1 MRRIAVF
8 FMLLAAVS
16 ASTLPAQDKPKEA
29 TKPTQAELD
38 AIAAVKKA
46 GGSVLQ
52 VAQND
57 HRLDIAFHLADGKIG
72 DDQVATVKPLGNIIY
87 SLNLRGTEVTDKGLE
102 QLKDLKS
109 LVRLHLERSKITDA
123 GLAHLAGLEN
133 LEYLNLYGVEVT
145 DAGVQ
150 SLAGLK
156 KLKRLYVWQTKVT
169 EEGQA
174 KFKAANTTAQ
184 LVPDIALDKKRAE
197 IEAVRKAEADAKA
210 KEEEA
215 KKKAEEEKKK
225 AEEEKKKKEEEAKK
239 KAEEEAKKKAEED
252 KKKADEEKKKA
263 EDKKDEK
270 KPEEKKEEKKS

>member
-1 MRRIAVF
+1 MRRLSLIF
-8 FMLLAAVS
+8 TLLAAVS
-16 ASTLPAQDKPKEA
+16 SSTLLAQDKPKEE
-29 TKPTQAELD
+29 KPKEAPKATQAELD

-46 GGSVLQ
+46 GGAVLQ

-57 HRLDIAFHLADGKIG
+57 TRLDIAFHLADGKIG
-72 DDQVATVKPLGNIIY
+72 DEQVATLKPLGKIIY

-102 QLKDLKS
+102 QLKELKS
-109 LVRLHLERSKITDA
+109 LARLHLERTKITDA
-123 GLAHLAGLEN
+123 GLAHLAALEN
-133 LEYLNLYGVEVT
+133 LEYLNLYGTETT

-174 KFKAANTTAQ
+174 KFKTANTTAQ

-197 IEAVRKAEADAKA
+197 IEAKRKVEAEAKA

-215 KKKAEEEKKK
+215 KKK

-239 KAEEEAKKKAEED
+239 KADEEAKKKAEED
-252 KKKADEEKKKA
+252 KKKADE
-263 EDKKDEK
+263 KKDDK
-270 KPEEKKEEKKS
+270 KPEEKKEEKKEDKK

>member
-1 MRRIAVF
+1 MRRFALLCT
-8 FMLLAAVS
+8 LLAVMS
-16 ASTLPAQDKPKEA
+16 SSTLLAEDKPKEDKPKEA
-29 TKPTQAELD
+29 IKATQAELD

-46 GGSVLQ
+46 GASVLQ

-57 HRLDIAFHLADGKIG
+57 NRLDIAFHLADGKIG
-72 DDQVATVKPLGNIIY
+72 DEQIATVKPLGNVIY

-102 QLKDLKS
+102 QLKDMKS
-109 LVRLHLERSKITDA
+109 LVRLHLERTKITDA

-197 IEAVRKAEADAKA
+197 IEAVRKAEAEAKA
-210 KEEEA
+210 KEEEAKKKADEEKKKAEEEA

-225 AEEEKKKKEEEAKK
+225 AD
-239 KAEEEAKKKAEED
+239 EEAKKKAEED
-252 KKKADEEKKKA
+252 KKKTEEKK
-263 EDKKDEK
+263 D
-270 KPEEKKEEKKS
+270 

>member
-1 MRRIAVF
+1 MRRLSLLF
-8 FMLLAAVS
+8 TLLAAVS
-16 ASTLPAQDKPKEA
+16 SSTLLAQEKPKEETPKEA
-29 TKPTQAELD
+29 PKATQAELD

-57 HRLDIAFHLADGKIG
+57 NRLDIAFHLADGKIG
-72 DDQVATVKPLGNIIY
+72 DEQVATVKPLGNIIY

-102 QLKDLKS
+102 QLKELKS
-109 LVRLHLERSKITDA
+109 LVRLHLERTKITDA
-123 GLAHLAGLEN
+123 GAAHLTALEN
-133 LEYLNLYGVEVT
+133 LEYLNLYGTEVT

-150 SLAGLK
+150 SLAGSK

-184 LVPDIALDKKRAE
+184 LIPDIALDKKRAE
-197 IEAVRKAEADAKA
+197 IEAQRKAEAEAKA

-225 AEEEKKKKEEEAKK
+225 KEEEEKKKKEEEEKKKKEEEAKK
-239 KAEEEAKKKAEED
+239 KAEED
-252 KKKADEEKKKA
+252 KKKADE
-263 EDKKDEK
+263 KKDDK
-270 KPEEKKEEKKS
+270 KPEEKKEEKK

>member
-1 MRRIAVF
+1 MRHLSLIF
-8 FMLLAAVS
+8 TLLAAVS
-16 ASTLPAQDKPKEA
+16 SNMLMAEDKPKDEKPKEA
-29 TKPTQAELD
+29 PKATQAEMD
-38 AIAAVKKA
+38 GIAAVKKV
-46 GGSVLQ
+46 GGAVLQ

-57 HRLDIAFHLADGKIG
+57 NRLDIAFHLADGKIG
-72 DDQVATVKPLGNIIY
+72 DEQVAAVKPLANIIY

-109 LVRLHLERSKITDA
+109 LVRLHLERTKITDA
-123 GLAHLAGLEN
+123 GLAHLAALEN
-133 LEYLNLYGVEVT
+133 LEYLNLYGTEVT

-150 SLAGLK
+150 SLAGSK

-169 EEGQA
+169 EEGQT

-184 LVPDIALDKKRAE
+184 LVPDIALEKKRAE
-197 IEAVRKAEADAKA
+197 IEAVRKAEAEVKA

-215 KKKAEEEKKK
+215 KKKIEDEKKK

-252 KKKADEEKKKA
+252 KKKD
-263 EDKKDEK
+263 DKKEEK
-270 KPEEKKEEKKS
+270 KPEEKK

>member
-1 MRRIAVF
+1 MRRIALF
-8 FMLLAAVS
+8 FTLLAAIS
-16 ASTLPAQDKPKEA
+16 SSTLLAEDKPKEA
-29 TKPTQAELD
+29 PKPTQAELD

-57 HRLDIAFHLADGKIG
+57 NRLDIAFHLADGKIG
-72 DDQVATVKPLGNIIY
+72 DEQVASVKPLGNIIY
-87 SLNLRGTEVTDKGLE
+87 SLNLRGTEITDKGLE

-109 LVRLHLERSKITDA
+109 LVRLHLERTKITDA
-123 GLAHLAGLEN
+123 GLANLAALEN

-156 KLKRLYVWQTKVT
+156 KLKRIYVWQTKVT

-197 IEAVRKAEADAKA
+197 IEAVRKAEAEVKA

-215 KKKAEEEKKK
+215 KKKVEEEKKK
-225 AEEEKKKKEEEAKK
+225 AEEEAKK
-239 KAEEEAKKKAEED
+239 NAEEEAKKKAEED
-252 KKKADEEKKKA
+252 KKKADEDKKKA
-263 EDKKDEK
+263 D
-270 KPEEKKEEKKS
+270 EKKEEKKN

>member
-1 MRRIAVF
+1 MRRIALF
-8 FMLLAAVS
+8 FTLLAAVS
-16 ASTLPAQDKPKEA
+16 SSMLLAEDKPKEA
-29 TKPTQAELD
+29 PKPTQAELN

-57 HRLDIAFHLADGKIG
+57 NRLDIAFHLADGKIG
-72 DDQVATVKPLGNIIY
+72 DEQVASVKPLGNIIY
-87 SLNLRGTEVTDKGLE
+87 SLNLRGTEITDKGLE
-102 QLKDLKS
+102 HLKDLKS
-109 LVRLHLERSKITDA
+109 LVRLHLERTKITDA
-123 GLAHLAGLEN
+123 GLANLAGLEN

-156 KLKRLYVWQTKVT
+156 KLKRIYVWQTKMT
-169 EEGQA
+169 EEGQT

-197 IEAVRKAEADAKA
+197 IEAVRKAEAEVKA
-210 KEEEA
+210 KEEEAKKKVEDEKKKAEEEA

-225 AEEEKKKKEEEAKK
+225 AD
-239 KAEEEAKKKAEED
+239 EEAKKKAEED

-263 EDKKDEK
+263 D
-270 KPEEKKEEKKS
+270 EKKEEKKN

>member
-1 MRRIAVF
+1 MRRFALLCT
-8 FMLLAAVS
+8 LLAVMSSSLLLAE
-16 ASTLPAQDKPKEA
+16 DKPKEA
-29 TKPTQAELD
+29 PKLTQAETD

-57 HRLDIAFHLADGKIG
+57 TRLDIAFHLADGKIG
-72 DDQVATVKPLGNIIY
+72 DEQVASVKPLGNVIY

-109 LVRLHLERSKITDA
+109 LARLHLERTKITDA
-123 GLAHLAGLEN
+123 GLAHLAALEN
-133 LEYLNLYGVEVT
+133 LEYVNLYGTETT

-184 LVPDIALDKKRAE
+184 LIPDIALDKKRAE
-197 IEAVRKAEADAKA
+197 LEAKRKAEAEAKA
-210 KEEEA
+210 KEEEAKKKAEDEKKKAEEEA

-225 AEEEKKKKEEEAKK
+225 AEEEKKK
-239 KAEEEAKKKAEED
+239 AEE
-252 KKKADEEKKKA
+252 
-263 EDKKDEK
+263 KKDEK
-270 KPEEKKEEKKS
+270 KSEEKKEEKK

>member
-1 MRRIAVF
+1 MRCFALF
-8 FMLLAAVS
+8 FTLLAAVS
-16 ASTLPAQDKPKEA
+16 SSMLLAEDKPKEA
-29 TKPTQAELD
+29 PKPTQAELD
-38 AIAAVKKA
+38 AIVAVKKA

-57 HRLDIAFHLADGKIG
+57 SRLDIAFHLADGKIG
-72 DDQVATVKPLGNIIY
+72 DEQVASVKPLGNSIF

-102 QLKDLKS
+102 HLKDLKS
-109 LVRLHLERSKITDA
+109 LVRLHLERTKITDA

-133 LEYLNLYGVEVT
+133 LEYLNLYGVDVT
-145 DAGVQ
+145 DAGIQ

-156 KLKRLYVWQTKVT
+156 KLKRIYVWQTKMT

-197 IEAVRKAEADAKA
+197 IEAQRKAEAEVKA

-225 AEEEKKKKEEEAKK
+225 AEEEAKK
-239 KAEEEAKKKAEED
+239 KAEEEKKKADEEAKKKAEED
-252 KKKADEEKKKA
+252 KKKADEKK
-263 EDKKDEK
+263 
-270 KPEEKKEEKKS
+270 

>member
-1 MRRIAVF
+1 MRRFALLCT
-8 FMLLAAVS
+8 LLAAVPS
-16 ASTLPAQDKPKEA
+16 STLWAEDKPKEA
-29 TKPTQAELD
+29 PKPTQAESD

-72 DDQVATVKPLGNIIY
+72 DEQVATVKPLGNIIY
-87 SLNLRGTEVTDKGLE
+87 SLNLRATEVTDKGLE

-109 LVRLHLERSKITDA
+109 LTRLHLERTKITDA
-123 GLAHLAGLEN
+123 GLAHLAALEN
-133 LEYLNLYGVEVT
+133 LEYLNLYGTEVT

-150 SLAGLK
+150 SLAVLK

-174 KFKAANTTAQ
+174 KFKAANTTTQ

-197 IEAVRKAEADAKA
+197 IEAQRKAEAEAKA

-252 KKKADEEKKKA
+252 KKKD
-263 EDKKDEK
+263 DKKEEK
-270 KPEEKKEEKKS
+270 KPEEKKEEKK

>member
-1 MRRIAVF
+1 MRQFALLCT
-8 FMLLAAVS
+8 LLAAVS
-16 ASTLPAQDKPKEA
+16 SSTLLAQEKSKEEKPKDAPKA
-29 TKPTQAELD
+29 TPAELD

-46 GGSVLQ
+46 GGAVLQ

-57 HRLDIAFHLADGKIG
+57 NRLDIAFHLADGKIG
-72 DDQVATVKPLGNIIY
+72 DEQVAATKPLANVIY

-102 QLKDLKS
+102 HLKELKS
-109 LVRLHLERSKITDA
+109 LVRLHLERTKITDA
-123 GLAHLAGLEN
+123 GLAHLAALEN
-133 LEYLNLYGVEVT
+133 LEYLNLYGTEVT

-156 KLKRLYVWQTKVT
+156 KLKKLYVWQTKVT

-197 IEAVRKAEADAKA
+197 LEAQRKAEAEVKA

-215 KKKAEEEKKK
+215 KKKAEDEKKK
-225 AEEEKKKKEEEAKK
+225 A
-239 KAEEEAKKKAEED
+239 EEAKKKAEED
-252 KKKADEEKKKA
+252 KKKADEDKKKT

-270 KPEEKKEEKKS
+270 KPEENK

>member
-1 MRRIAVF
+1 MRRFALLCT
-8 FMLLAAVS
+8 LLAAVS
-16 ASTLPAQDKPKEA
+16 SSTLLAQDKPKEE
-29 TKPTQAELD
+29 KPKEAPKLTQAESD

-46 GGSVLQ
+46 GGAVQQL
-52 VAQND
+52 AQND
-57 HRLDIAFHLADGKIG
+57 HRLEIAFHLADSKPDDPIG
-72 DDQVATVKPLGNIIY
+72 DKHVALVKPLGNILFT
-87 SLNLRGTEVTDKGLE
+87 LNLRGTAVTDKGLE
-102 QLKDLKS
+102 DLKNLKS
-109 LVRLHLERSKITDA
+109 LVRLHLEKTKITDA

-133 LEYLNLYGVEVT
+133 LEYLNLWGTEVT

-156 KLKRLYVWQTKVT
+156 KLRAIYVYQTKVT

-184 LVPDIALDKKRAE
+184 LVPDFALDKKRAE
-197 IEAVRKAEADAKA
+197 IEAVRKAEAEAKA

-215 KKKAEEEKKK
+215 KKKVEEEKKK
-225 AEEEKKKKEEEAKK
+225 AEEAKK
-239 KAEEEAKKKAEED
+239 KADEEAKKKAEED

-270 KPEEKKEEKKS
+270 KPEEKKEDKK

>member
-1 MRRIAVF
+1 MRRLPLMF
-8 FMLLAAVS
+8 SMLFTLAA
-16 ASTLPAQDKPKEA
+16 STFSFAEDKPKEA
-29 TKPTQAELD
+29 PKPTQAELD

-57 HRLDIAFHLADGKIG
+57 HRLDIAFHLADGKI
-72 DDQVATVKPLGNIIY
+72 DDAKIASVKGLGNIIY

-102 QLKDLKS
+102 NVKELKS
-109 LVRLHLERSKITDA
+109 LVRLHLERTKITDA
-123 GLAHLAGLEN
+123 GLANLAGLEN
-133 LEYLNLYGVEVT
+133 LEYLNLYGTEVT
-145 DAGVQ
+145 DAGLQ

-156 KLKRLYVWQTKVT
+156 NLKKLYVWQTKIT

-174 KFKAANTTAQ
+174 KFKAAAAKVT
-184 LVPDIALDKKRAE
+184 LVPDIALEKKRAE
-197 IEAVRKAEADAKA
+197 VEAKRKAEAEAKA

-225 AEEEKKKKEEEAKK
+225 AEEEKKKKDEEAKK
-239 KAEEEAKKKAEED
+239 KADEE

-270 KPEEKKEEKKS
+270 KDEKKEEKKN

>member
-1 MRRIAVF
+1 MRRLALIF
-8 FMLLAAVS
+8 TLLAAVTS
-16 ASTLPAQDKPKEA
+16 SMLLAEDKPKEA
-29 TKPTQAELD
+29 PKPTQAELD

-57 HRLDIAFHLADGKIG
+57 NRLDIAFHLADGKIG
-72 DDQVATVKPLGNIIY
+72 DEQVATVKPLGNIIY

-109 LVRLHLERSKITDA
+109 LVRLHLERTKITDA
-123 GLAHLAGLEN
+123 GLANLAALEN

-197 IEAVRKAEADAKA
+197 IEAVRKAEAEVKA

-215 KKKAEEEKKK
+215 KKKADEEKKK
-225 AEEEKKKKEEEAKK
+225 AEEEAKKKEEEAKK
-239 KAEEEAKKKAEED
+239 KADED

-270 KPEEKKEEKKS
+270 KPEEKK

>member
-1 MRRIAVF
+1 MRRIALF
-8 FMLLAAVS
+8 FTLLAAVS
-16 ASTLPAQDKPKEA
+16 SSMLLAEDKPKEA
-29 TKPTQAELD
+29 PKPTQAELD

-57 HRLDIAFHLADGKIG
+57 NRLDIAFHLADGKIG
-72 DDQVATVKPLGNIIY
+72 DEQVATVKPLGNIIY

-109 LVRLHLERSKITDA
+109 LVRLHLERTKITDA
-123 GLAHLAGLEN
+123 GLANLAALEN

-197 IEAVRKAEADAKA
+197 IEAVRKAEAEVKA

-215 KKKAEEEKKK
+215 KKKADEEKKK
-225 AEEEKKKKEEEAKK
+225 AEEEAKKKEEEAKK
-239 KAEEEAKKKAEED
+239 KADED

-270 KPEEKKEEKKS
+270 KPEEKK